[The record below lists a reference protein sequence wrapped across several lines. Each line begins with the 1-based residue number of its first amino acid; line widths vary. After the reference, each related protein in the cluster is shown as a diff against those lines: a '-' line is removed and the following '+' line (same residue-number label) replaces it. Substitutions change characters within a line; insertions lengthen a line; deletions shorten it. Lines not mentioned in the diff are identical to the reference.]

1 MAVVVWIVR
10 LILALVF
17 AIAGIAKSADLAGAR
32 KSVADFGVPAF
43 LVHPLALVL
52 PALEL
57 ASAFALLWSGSVVWG
72 AAGATVLLA
81 LFTAAAAIA
90 IARGKRPNCHCFG
103 QLHST
108 PVGPQTLMRNALL
121 GAMAALVLWQAPNA
135 TPHSV
140 SDALRQGL
148 RPFEPG
154 WPAAAVVLGLLLVLH
169 FRTVLVLLRQNGR
182 LLLRVEALEAR
193 VGPPAPEQ
201 PGLPVDSAAPSF
213 SLSGLDG
220 ETVVSTTLLQS
231 EKSETENPAL
241 LVFAHPGCGACETL
255 FPEIAQ
261 WQVEHRDRISVT
273 VISSGKKEANLHRR
287 DKHNLQNVFLQKNHE
302 VAKAFKSEATPAA
315 VLIRNGKIASP
326 LAEGTDAIRGLV
338 VRFTLPPRLQKGDRV
353 PELRLPD
360 LNGEVFDLSTLRG
373 RHTLLLFWD
382 PGCGFCQGMVTDL
395 RTQELVRPTD
405 APDLLIITK
414 GTADATRAHGFRS
427 RVLVDRYSAAGT
439 LFGANGTPGAVLLD
453 EEGRVASELGTG
465 ACATFEMLGF
475 LPYVPTPHATVD
487 AMLKLAMLQSSD
499 TLYDLGCGD
508 GRVVI
513 AAARKY
519 GARGFGVDIN
529 PERIAE
535 ARANARKASV
545 EEMVTFEQ
553 REIFHT
559 DIRGASV
566 VTFYALPKINLQLRS
581 KLFEELKPGT
591 RVVSHAFDMQDWKP
605 DREEVIDGNHIFLWT
620 IPRTSLGQP
629 GQ

>member
-1 MAVVVWIVR
+1 MVVVVWIVR

-17 AIAGIAKSADLAGAR
+17 AIAGIAKFADLAGAR
-32 KSVADFGVPAF
+32 KSVADFGAPAF
-43 LVHPLALVL
+43 LVHPVALVL
-52 PALEL
+52 PSLEL
-57 ASAFALLWSGSVVWG
+57 ASAFGLLWSGSVLWG
-72 AAGATVLLA
+72 AAGATVLLV
-81 LFTAAAAIA
+81 LFTAAAGIA

-108 PVGPQTLMRNALL
+108 PVGPQTLIRNALL

-135 TPHSV
+135 ILDPLTG
-140 SDALRQGL
+140 DALRQGL

-169 FRTVLVLLRQNGR
+169 FWAVLVLLRQNGR
-182 LLLRVEALEAR
+182 LLLRVEALEAK
-193 VGPPAPEQ
+193 VGLPEPER
-201 PGLPVDSAAPSF
+201 PGLPVDAVAPRF

-220 ETVVSTTLLQS
+220 ETVVSTTLFQT
-231 EKSETENPAL
+231 EKSQTENPVL
-241 LVFAHPGCGACETL
+241 LVFAEPGCGACESL

-261 WQVEHRDRISVT
+261 WQYEHGGRISVT
-273 VISSGKKEANLHRR
+273 LISSGKREANLDRR
-287 DKHNLQNVFLQKNHE
+287 YKHNLQNVLLQNDHE

-315 VLIRNGKIASP
+315 VLIRNGRIASP
-326 LAEGTDAIRGLV
+326 LAEGADAIRGLV
-338 VRFTLPPRLQKGDRV
+338 LRSTLPPRLQKGDRV
-353 PELRLPD
+353 PEFRLPD
-360 LNGEVFDLSTLRG
+360 LDGEVFDLSTLRG

-395 RTQELVRPTD
+395 RTQELARPTN

-414 GTADATRAHGFRS
+414 GTADATRSHGFRS
-427 RVLVDRYSAAGT
+427 RVLVDRYSAAET
-439 LFGANGTPGAVLLD
+439 LFGAHGTPGAVLLD

-487 AMLKLAMLQSSD
+487 AMLKMAVVESSD

-545 EEMVTFEQ
+545 EEMVRFEQ

-559 DIRGASV
+559 DIRSASV
-566 VTFYALPKINLQLRS
+566 VTLYALPKINMQLRS
-581 KLFEELKPGT
+581 KLLQELKPGT
-591 RVVSHAFDMQDWKP
+591 RVVSHAFDMQDWQP
-605 DREEVIDGNHIFLWT
+605 DREQVIDGNHIFLWT
-620 IPRTSLGQP
+620 IPRG
-629 GQ
+629 

>member
-1 MAVVVWIVR
+1 MVVVVWIVR

-17 AIAGIAKSADLAGAR
+17 ALAGIAKFADLAGAR
-32 KSVADFGVPAF
+32 KSLADFGVPAF
-43 LVHPLALVL
+43 LVHPVALVL

-57 ASAFALLWSGSVVWG
+57 ASALGLLWSGSAFWG
-72 AAGATVLLA
+72 AAGVIVLLV
-81 LFTAAAAIA
+81 LFTAAAGIA
-90 IARGKRPNCHCFG
+90 ITRGKRPNCHCFG
-103 QLHST
+103 QIHST

-121 GAMAALVLWQAPNA
+121 GAMATLVLWQAPNA
-135 TPHSV
+135 TPDSLR
-140 SDALRQGL
+140 DALRQGL

-169 FRTVLVLLRQNGR
+169 VWTVLVLLRQNGR

-193 VGPPAPEQ
+193 VGPPEPQA
-201 PGLPVDSAAPSF
+201 PGLPVDAAAPRF

-220 ETVVSTTLLQS
+220 ETVVSTTLFQ
-231 EKSETENPAL
+231 TDNPAL
-241 LVFAHPGCGACETL
+241 LVFAEPGCGACETL

-261 WQVEHRDRISVT
+261 WQVENGDRISIT
-273 VISSGKKEANLHRR
+273 VISSGPREANLNRR
-287 DKHNLQNVFLQKNHE
+287 DKHNLQNVLLQKDHE

-315 VLIRNGKIASP
+315 VLIRNGRIASP
-326 LAEGTDAIRGLV
+326 LAEGTDAVRGLV
-338 VRFTLPPRLQKGDRV
+338 VGSTLPPRLQKGDRV

-373 RHTLLLFWD
+373 RRTLLLFWD
-382 PGCGFCQGMVTDL
+382 PGCGFCLGMVTDL
-395 RTQELVRPTD
+395 KSQELARPTN
-405 APDLLIITK
+405 APDLVIITK

-453 EEGRVASELGTG
+453 EEGRVASEVG
-465 ACATFEMLGF
+465 AGAFATFEMLGF
-475 LPYVPTPHATVD
+475 LPYIPTPHATVD
-487 AMLKLAMLQSSD
+487 AMLKMAMVHSSD

-535 ARANARKASV
+535 ARTNARKASV
-545 EEMVTFEQ
+545 EEMVRFEQ
-553 REIFHT
+553 REISHT

-566 VTFYALPKINLQLRS
+566 VTFYALPKINPQLRS

-620 IPRTSLGQP
+620 IPGE
-629 GQ
+629 

>member
-1 MAVVVWIVR
+1 MVVVVWIVR

-17 AIAGIAKSADLAGAR
+17 AIAGIAKFADLAGAR
-32 KSVADFGVPAF
+32 KSLADFGAPAF
-43 LVHPLALVL
+43 LVHPVALVL
-52 PALEL
+52 PGLEL
-57 ASAFALLWSGSVVWG
+57 ACAFGLLWGGSVFWG
-72 AAGATVLLA
+72 AAGAIVLLV
-81 LFTAAAAIA
+81 LFTAAAGIA

-103 QLHST
+103 QLYST
-108 PVGPQTLMRNALL
+108 PVGPKTLIRNAVL

-135 TPHSV
+135 TP
-140 SDALRQGL
+140 DALRQGL
-148 RPFEPG
+148 RPFETG

-169 FRTVLVLLRQNGR
+169 FWTVLVLLQQNGR

-193 VGPPAPEQ
+193 VSPPEPEQ
-201 PGLPVDSAAPSF
+201 PGLPMDVDAPNF
-213 SLSGLDG
+213 TLSGLDG
-220 ETVVSTTLLQS
+220 ETVVSTALFQTEESQ
-231 EKSETENPAL
+231 TENPAL
-241 LVFAHPGCGACETL
+241 LVFAEPGCGACETL

-261 WQVEHRDRISVT
+261 WQVEHGDRISIT
-273 VISSGKKEANLHRR
+273 VISSGPREANLNRR
-287 DKHNLQNVFLQKNHE
+287 DKHHLQNVLLQKDHE

-315 VLIRNGKIASP
+315 VLIRNGRIASP
-326 LAEGTDAIRGLV
+326 LAEGVDAVRGLV
-338 VRFTLPPRLQKGDRV
+338 VGSTLPPPLQKGDRV
-353 PELRLPD
+353 PELGLPD

-395 RTQELVRPTD
+395 RTQELARPTN

-453 EEGRVASELGTG
+453 EEGRVASELGAG

-475 LPYVPTPHATVD
+475 LPYIPTPHATVD
-487 AMLKLAMLQSSD
+487 AMLKMAMVQSND

-545 EEMVTFEQ
+545 EEMVRFEQ
-553 REIFHT
+553 REISHT

-605 DREEVIDGNHIFLWT
+605 DREEVIGGNHIFLWT
-620 IPRTSLGQP
+620 IPGE
-629 GQ
+629 